1 MPNPS
6 PQPRYIQSLHQ
17 PRIEGFRWVSPQDEL
32 DERIYREVL
41 SEGCSIL
48 SFSSCATAPE
58 FTYSVGLYL
67 NFLHPE
73 ILLMG
78 LHPETARGIIAKI
91 RDEADRGLMLT
102 AESVRHDLFE
112 DRRPVRFRAVPQERY
127 LDYLGRNCN
136 LYYTLFLRPDLRPD
150 DSDVF
155 GFPVLQAIWPDR
167 AGRFPDDPE
176 CDPRFVALHELVDQ
190 P

>member
-6 PQPRYIQSLHQ
+6 PQPRYIRSLHQ

-41 SEGCSIL
+41 SAGCSIL
-48 SFSSCATAPE
+48 SFSSSVTAPE

-78 LHPETARGIIAKI
+78 LHPETARGVIAKI
-91 RDEADRGLMLT
+91 RDEADRGLILT
-102 AESVRHDLFE
+102 AESVRHDLFSNG
-112 DRRPVRFRAVPQERY
+112 RPVRFRAVPQDRY
-127 LDYLGRNCN
+127 LDYIPRNCN
-136 LYYTLFLRPDLRPD
+136 LYFSLFTRPDAWHD
-150 DSDVF
+150 F

-167 AGRFPDDPE
+167 AGRFPEDPE
-176 CDPRFVALHELVDQ
+176 CDPRFAAIHELVAL